1 MESAFVTSSAPLP
14 PTQLLEPQTLSKRV
28 LVKLDRDKI
37 PVAMAGLAWSKIVNE
52 IYSVNVP
59 CNKLSDLARTPGVQF
74 ISAGHPVGIAL
85 DTSRL
90 EVRADVVQAAHRRVS
105 IGGGRA

>member
-1 MESAFVTSSAPLP
+1 M
-14 PTQLLEPQTLSKRV
+14 

-37 PVAMAGLAWSKIVNE
+37 PVAMAGLAWSKIVDE

-59 CNKLSDLARTPGVQF
+59 INKLSDLARTPGVQF

-85 DTSRL
+85 DTSRP
-90 EVRADVVQAAHRRVS
+90 EVRAEVVQAAPPGGPRPA
-105 IGGGRA
+105 GGGRDRWHRRLRMRLHP